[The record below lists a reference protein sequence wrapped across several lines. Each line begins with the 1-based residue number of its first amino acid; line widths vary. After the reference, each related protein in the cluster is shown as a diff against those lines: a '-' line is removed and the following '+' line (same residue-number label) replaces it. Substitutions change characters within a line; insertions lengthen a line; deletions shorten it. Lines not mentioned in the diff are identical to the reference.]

1 MGDEAHIDFETY
13 SEVDLP
19 TVGAF
24 RYAEDASTEALILS
38 YAIDGEP
45 VVGVNL
51 TKESATRKLEPLF
64 NAIEAGIK
72 VGAHNSQF
80 ERVIWEKVCMKKLG
94 WRIRPKAYQWDCTAA
109 RAASL
114 SLPRSLE
121 GSALALKLGVV
132 KDPLGKKLIHK
143 FSKPQKGGERI
154 YPKDDPAAFRKFVEY
169 CQQDTVVER
178 EEARVLPHLNE
189 FEHQV
194 FLLDYRVNDAGIP
207 VDVKLIRKTLD
218 FIDEHSRLLVK
229 KAQALTGVKPSQ
241 RDRLLEWLQDQGMAM
256 ETLQLAE
263 VERAIADPDTP
274 RRVKELLEARIEIAR
289 AGTKKLKTML
299 ACASSDG
306 RVRGSFWYCSAST
319 GRWGSGGV
327 QFHNLGKPDEAY
339 PQDEVLDLLE
349 QDALELFYD
358 RPLTAIAKCVRGFLA
373 TPPGR
378 EFLIADYSAV
388 EARGLAWL
396 ANEEFMLDQYRA
408 NRDVYKAVAARIFN
422 VDYDAVDSDQRFF
435 GKQTVLGAGYGM
447 GAPKFMM
454 TCARFGVTITEKR
467 AKQVINGYRSSVPA
481 IVQFW
486 SKIEHAALRTMTT
499 GEPTKFAKG
508 RLSFFLDKLPN
519 GFKVL
524 YLVLPSGRRMAYPE
538 PRVENIEKWGQ
549 LRPTL
554 IFKTYYRGMWV
565 DEETYGG
572 KLTENVIQAITRDL
586 LAEGMISVDRV
597 GLPVILHV
605 HDEIGAEQSIG
616 KHSVTEFEQLVCK
629 TREWADGFPSK
640 AEGKVLRRYAK

>member
-1 MGDEAHIDFETY
+1 
-13 SEVDLP
+13 
-19 TVGAF
+19 VGAF

-38 YAIDGEP
+38 YAINGEP

-51 TKESATRKLEPLF
+51 TKDTRKLEPLF
-64 NAIEAGIK
+64 NAIEAGIQ

-94 WRIRPKAYQWDCTAA
+94 WRIQPKPSQWDCTAA

-121 GSALALKLGVV
+121 GSGLALKLGVI
-132 KDPLGKKLIHK
+132 KDPLGKKLISK

-178 EEARVLPHLNE
+178 EEARVLPPLNA
-189 FEHQV
+189 FEHEV
-194 FLLDYRVNDAGIP
+194 YLLDYRINDAGIP
-207 VDVKLIRKTLD
+207 IDVPLIRKTLD

-229 KAQALTGVKPSQ
+229 KAQNLTGIKPSQ

-256 ETLQLAE
+256 ESLQAAE

-274 RRVKELLEARIEIAR
+274 KSVRKLLDTRIEISR

-306 RVRGSFWYCSAST
+306 RVRGSFWYHSAST

-327 QFHNLGKPDEAY
+327 QFHNLGKPDDAY
-339 PQDEVLDLLE
+339 PQDDVLDLLN
-349 QDALELFYD
+349 QDALDLFYD
-358 RPLTAIAKCVRGFLA
+358 RPLTAIAKSIRGFLA
-373 TPPGR
+373 APTGR
-378 EFLIADYSAV
+378 EFLVADYNAI
-388 EARGLAWL
+388 EARALAWL
-396 ANEEFMLDQYRA
+396 ANEEFLLEQYRA
-408 NRDVYKAVAARIFN
+408 NRDAYKAVASRIFN
-422 VDYDAVDSDQRFF
+422 IPAEEVNHDQRFF

-454 TCARFGVTITEKR
+454 TCARFGVTITEKKS
-467 AKQVINGYRSSVPA
+467 KQVISSYRESVPA

-486 SKIEHAALRTMTT
+486 KTIERAALRAMIT
-499 GEPTKFAKG
+499 GKMVRFAKG
-508 RLSFFLDKLPN
+508 RLSFHLDRLPN
-519 GFKVL
+519 KFEVL
-524 YLVLPSGRRMAYPE
+524 YLTLPSGRRMAYPE

-549 LRPTL
+549 VRPTL
-554 IFKTYYRGMWV
+554 VFKTYYRGMWV

-572 KLTENVIQAITRDL
+572 KLTENVIQGITRDL
-586 LAEGMISVDRV
+586 LAEGMVAVDKA

-605 HDEIGAEQSIG
+605 HDEIGAEQKTG
-616 KHSVTEFEQLVCK
+616 ECLVEEFERLVCSC
-629 TREWADGFPSK
+629 RDWAKGFPVK
-640 AEGKVLRRYAK
+640 AEGKVIRRYSK